1 MSKPPAAPPRRP
13 ERAATAHDVAR
24 RAGVSQSAVSRAFTP
39 GASVSA
45 ATRARVEEAAAALGY
60 RPNLIARSLITRRSS
75 IVGVAVAYL
84 DNPFYAALLDALSV
98 ALEATGHRV
107 LLFTARPG
115 ANTDPILE
123 EVLRYRVDALV
134 LASVGLSSRFARE
147 CRQAGVPVVLVNRR
161 SEDDG
166 AACITGDNAG
176 GAALI
181 ARFLAA
187 GGHRRPAFLA
197 GLEDASTSRERE
209 AGFATELAALGFGPP
224 LRAVGHYDFGR
235 AEAATRVLLSAA
247 APPDALFC
255 ANDHMGFAALGVAR
269 REFGGLPVSVVGF
282 DDAGPA
288 GWAALGLTTYSQ
300 PLRPMVDRVVTAL
313 MRQMLAPD
321 EAPLRETVPGALLLR
336 GSAREPHDGVSLQDG
351 ERVWRG

>member
-1 MSKPPAAPPRRP
+1 MPQPPKPPPRP

-45 ATRARVEEAAAALGY
+45 ATRARVEAAAVALGY

-75 IVGVAVAYL
+75 IVGVALAYL
-84 DNPFYAALLDALSV
+84 DNPFYAALLEALSV
-98 ALEATGHRV
+98 ALEAVGHRV

-134 LASVGLSSRFARE
+134 LASIGLSSHFARE

-161 SEDDG
+161 SEDEG
-166 AACITGDNAG
+166 ASCITGDNAG

-209 AGFATELAALGFGPP
+209 AGFAGALHALGFAPP
-224 LRAVGHYDFGR
+224 LRAVGHYDFAR
-235 AEAATRVLLSAA
+235 AEAATRALLASSD
-247 APPDALFC
+247 PPDALFC
-255 ANDHMGFAALGVAR
+255 ANDHMAFAALGVAR
-269 REFGGLPVSVVGF
+269 REFGGQPLSVVGF
-282 DDAGPA
+282 DDAGPS
-288 GWAALGLTTYSQ
+288 GWPALELTTYAQ
-300 PLRPMVDRVVTAL
+300 PLRPMVERVVAAL
-313 MRQMLAPD
+313 LRHLTTPGAT
-321 EAPLRETVPGALLLR
+321 PLREAVPGALMLR
-336 GSAREPHDGVSLQDG
+336 GSARIPDHGVVEQDG
-351 ERVWRG
+351 QRVWRG